1 MVTGN
6 SQLNRYFTSPA
17 LAPTVDSGHTSTSR
31 AWRFF
36 SSKRATQPPT
46 LPEPVPVDQM
56 MLLSAGS
63 GVAKP
68 LSPPPIECH
77 RLRGICPPP
86 PPPPPK
92 PPNSRLLLG
101 PRQEGPSWRLP

>member
-36 SSKRATQPPT
+36 SSKRATEPPT
-46 LPEPVPVDQM
+46 LPEPVPVDQI
-56 MLLSAGS
+56 MLLSTGS

-68 LSPPPIECH
+68 LSLPATGCQAPRE
-77 RLRGICPPP
+77 ICA
-86 PPPPPK
+86 PPK
-92 PPNSRLLLG
+92 PPNCRLLLG
-101 PRQEGPSWRLP
+101 PR